1 LETIQWNFILQSP
14 SIINGFCNGLLVETF
29 GAATLRPMSE
39 VGNTKMSLEA
49 MEYATIITPLL
60 EAS

>member
-14 SIINGFCNGLLVETF
+14 IINGFWIGLLVETF
-29 GAATLRPMSE
+29 GAATLRPMSK

-60 EAS
+60 KAS